1 MKRHT
6 SIQTYVPPLIAQ
18 WVRDN
23 AQSREVS
30 VSIVVR
36 DLLVAD
42 WTRENEGR
50 DRPGGTDPE
59 RQRIFFTVA
68 LDALLM
74 NHPDETLRDR
84 TVAAYHRRLERLGLI
99 PARTLETDDEA

>member
-1 MKRHT
+1 MLRHT
-6 SIQTYVPPLIAQ
+6 SLQTYVPPLIAQ

-23 AQSREVS
+23 AQAREVS
-30 VSIVVR
+30 LSIVVR
-36 DLLVAD
+36 DLLVAA

-50 DRPGGTDPE
+50 NRPGGSDPE

-74 NHPDETLRDR
+74 NHPDASLRDR
-84 TVAAYHRRLERLGLI
+84 TIAAYHRRLEKLGFV
-99 PARTLETDDEA
+99 PARARETNDEA